1 MRCQPTLLILVF
13 FGFLAQAWGQ
23 EIALM
28 VVNPPKEKLPAPV
41 PVSVDLDQITYLADS
56 ALALVASV
64 NKQAVPLNLK
74 IKQGEKRTLNCMPD
88 QSREGKRI
96 YKLSRKSSANNT
108 TAITAHMSD
117 GTIVLANADRPLLQ
131 YTYAALMPT

>member
-56 ALALVASV
+56 ALALVESV
-64 NKQAVPLNLK
+64 NNKELPVNFQ
-74 IKQGEKRTLNCMPD
+74 IEQGEKRTLVWMLD
-88 QSREGKRI
+88 QSRSEERRVGKECGYRC
-96 YKLSRKSSANNT
+96 
-108 TAITAHMSD
+108 
-117 GTIVLANADRPLLQ
+117 GGW
-131 YTYAALMPT
+131 